1 MTPEQLFSTMTE
13 KQKLVLIRDVF
24 NSFTPGFKKML
35 LEELLPEP
43 TGPVDIQITSNDD
56 AVRVTFDR
64 RVAWLN
70 FPKQYALQFG
80 KMLME
85 HGGATFE
92 KAQNPTEK

>member
-1 MTPEQLFSTMTE
+1 
-13 KQKLVLIRDVF
+13 
-24 NSFTPGFKKML
+24 
-35 LEELLPEP
+35 
-43 TGPVDIQITSNDD
+43 
-56 AVRVTFDR
+56 VRVTFDR